1 MRLGMFLIF
10 ILVPLVELALLIKLG
25 TVMGFWPTF
34 AIVILTAVI
43 GTSVLR
49 HQGFRTMVRL
59 NEAMARGEPPVKPVI
74 DGAFVL
80 LAGAFLLTPGLITDT
95 VGLLLLIP
103 AVRDHVAAWS
113 LKYLLTRGGLSATG
127 FGWSTGD
134 TKGRTNAKRPEGPRT
149 QSGPGPDKP
158 RGEPGDGPII
168 EGEFERLD
176 DTDSR
181 KTDKKPDNQ
190 KR

>member
-25 TVMGFWPTF
+25 SVMGFWPTF

-49 HQGFRTMVRL
+49 QQGFRTMVRL

-74 DGAFVL
+74 DGAFIL

-103 AVRDHVAAWS
+103 AVRNFVGAWS
-113 LKYLLTRGGLSATG
+113 LKHLLARGGLSATG
-127 FGWSTGD
+127 FGWSTTGD
-134 TKGRTNAKRPEGPRT
+134 TKSRTRAERPEGPST

-158 RGEPGDGPII
+158 RGQPGDGPII

-181 KTDKKPDNQ
+181 KSDNQ